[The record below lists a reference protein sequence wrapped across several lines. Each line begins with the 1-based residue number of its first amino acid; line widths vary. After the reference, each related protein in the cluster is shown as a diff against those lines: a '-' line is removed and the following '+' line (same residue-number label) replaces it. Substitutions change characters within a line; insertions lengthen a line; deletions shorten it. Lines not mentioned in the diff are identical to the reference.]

1 MTATRASILL
11 AISLGLVLSGAS
23 AAAAPLFRKPAPVGD
38 AFQWLANPGHLV
50 KADFNG
56 DGFPDVAAYQ
66 TIGRIAVAL
75 NDGVSPFA
83 PAKLTTAPAQIGAMA
98 AGDFNADGKQ
108 DLVYVRSSTLGVF
121 LGNGDG
127 TFTAG
132 AAGQPTAAGP
142 LAVGDLNA
150 DGKLDVV
157 AATPTQFAF
166 DTPYLSIHFG
176 NGAGGFAE
184 GITVTMAG
192 DMLVSE
198 VVIAK
203 LNGDAMDD
211 VIVSGVHTMA
221 YVSTGSGLELKGTY
235 PQGNAAVGR
244 FNADAIV
251 DLAVCDTVDEP
262 LLRLFL
268 GNGDGTFTANGTQ
281 YSTGDRIAA
290 ADFDNDNLT
299 DIVSAGSGITVSR
312 GTGTGSF
319 TEPLLT
325 LTLVYGSF
333 VTGDFDRDGSN
344 DLVFGSLFLHGNGDG
359 TFRDD
364 RGYFTRFAYG
374 VRSVG
379 VSAAD
384 MNGDG
389 HADATTLLRTLEG
402 TTTDIAVLRNDT
414 TGKLLPATFT
424 ATADLGTAKAFL
436 TGRINGDAAQ
446 DALVIATS
454 GGVMSAKAF
463 LGNGN
468 ATFTPSSSRTLTT
481 FNSTTVVPK
490 LADVTGDGAV
500 DLLIGSQIYEGNG
513 DGSFDAARSV
523 SASFNVVGDVDGNG
537 TLDAIWSFG
546 GQLAVALNS
555 GGGTFGVPAIVG
567 SGAGAPAVLADFDG
581 DDVPDILSI
590 SDTKTRVY
598 RGHGNGTFKAP
609 VEMDVSDTWWSSNRP
624 VTADFDADGNLD
636 VAFGVFV
643 LFGNGDGR
651 FRRVD
656 TEHYFAPVAT
666 ADFDGNGKPDLLTAS
681 ESVFFLHLTGL
692 VPEPA
697 TDSATIMAPLTAPQ
711 HATPTTYRVTVTGT
725 KAPVEGYV
733 VYTNSDLP
741 IAIATLSSPEAG
753 PPGKTS
759 GTISLVLPVGT
770 HSITATYLGSATHRP
785 SSSSSTVTVDR
796 ATTSLTSSGPYT
808 PEYGSAFTLDWV
820 LTAMTDPSMPAPS
833 AAYSISEG
841 GVPLADVEWSED
853 SVLIRGLSAGT
864 HTLTLKY
871 EGDDHYKPAT
881 AQWTFEIYKRQAL
894 LAFDYL
900 PAGAARV
907 AGPVTLAVTLSAPV
921 DYGTTT
927 GSVEFIINQQSAG
940 TAPLTANHA
949 ELTVQ
954 LPAGGHILEMKYSG
968 DANTGALSQVA
979 QLPVYLPVGTPVP
992 VIATATATNVQLFW
1006 TPVGGAPSYLIYQR
1020 STYAGTWQLV
1030 TTITNLY
1037 RVNLSMT
1044 AGTTRMYAIAPK
1056 YEDGTIGPIGPPDIA
1071 TKVAF
1076 TDDPVVPGTPIR
1088 AAHVTQLRTAVN
1100 AVRTFAGLTGFSFT
1114 DTTLAGT
1121 APRAVHLT
1129 ELRTAL
1135 TQARNAI
1142 GMPIAFS
1149 PQAPAAGVTILS
1161 THIEEIRAG
1170 VR

>member
-1 MTATRASILL
+1 MIATRVSALIALALL
-11 AISLGLVLSGAS
+11 AISAS
-23 AAAAPLFRKPAPVGD
+23 SAPLFRKPAPVGD
-38 AFQWLANPGHLV
+38 AFQWMANPGHLV

-75 NDGVSPFA
+75 NDGAGPFA
-83 PAKLTTAPAQIGAMA
+83 PAKLTTAPAQIGAIA

-108 DLVYVRSSTLGVF
+108 DLVYVRSSALGVF

-132 AAGQPTAAGP
+132 AAGPPTAAGP

-157 AATPTQFAF
+157 TAEPTQYAF

-176 NGAGGFAE
+176 NGTGGFAE
-184 GITVTMAG
+184 GVTITMDA
-192 DMLVSE
+192 DMLVSGL
-198 VVIAK
+198 VIAK

-211 VIVSGVHTMA
+211 VIVSGVRTMT
-221 YVSTGSGLELKGTY
+221 YVSIGTGLALKGTY
-235 PQGNAAVGR
+235 QRGNVATGR
-244 FNADAIV
+244 FNADAIL
-251 DLAVCDTVDEP
+251 DLAIRDTYDEP
-262 LLRLFL
+262 LLHLFL

-281 YSTGDRIAA
+281 YSIGDRIAA
-290 ADFDNDNLT
+290 ADFNNDNLT
-299 DIVSAGSGITVSR
+299 DIVSAGGGIAVSR
-312 GTGTGSF
+312 GTGTGAF
-319 TEPLLT
+319 TEPLHT
-325 LTLVYGSF
+325 LTLNYGSF

-344 DLVFGSLFLHGNGDG
+344 DLVFGNMFLHGNGDG

-389 HADATTLLRTLEG
+389 HADATTLLTTLEG

-424 ATADLGTAKAFL
+424 ATSNLGSGKAFL
-436 TGRINGDAAQ
+436 VGRINGDAAQ
-446 DALVIATS
+446 DALVIAVS
-454 GGVMSAKAF
+454 GGVMSATTF

-468 ATFTPSSSRTLTT
+468 ATFTASSSRTLTT
-481 FNSTTVVPK
+481 FNPITTVPK
-490 LADVTGDGAV
+490 LADVTSDGAA
-500 DLLIGSQIYEGNG
+500 DLLIGNLIYEGNG

-523 SASFNVVGDVDGNG
+523 TASFTIAGDVDGNG

-555 GGGTFGVPAIVG
+555 GGGTFGVPAIIG
-567 SGAGAPAVLADFDG
+567 SGAGAPSALGDFDG
-581 DDVPDILSI
+581 DGAPDILCI
-590 SDTKTRVY
+590 SGTKSRVY

-609 VEMDVSDTWWSSNRP
+609 VDMELSDVWWSSNRP
-624 VTADFDADGNLD
+624 VTADFDADGKLD

-651 FRRVD
+651 FRGVD
-656 TEHYFAPVAT
+656 TEYYFAPVAA
-666 ADFDGNGKPDLLTAS
+666 ADFDGNGKPDLLAVS
-681 ESVFFLHLTGL
+681 ENLFVLHLTGL

-697 TDSATIMAPLTAPQ
+697 TDSATTMAPLTQPQ
-711 HATPTTYRVTVTGT
+711 HATPTTYRATVTGT

-733 VYTNSDLP
+733 VYTIGDLP
-741 IAIATLSSPEAG
+741 IGIATLSSPEAG

-759 GTISLVLPVGT
+759 GTIQLVLPVGT
-770 HSITATYLGSATHRP
+770 YGVTATYLGSATHRP

-796 ATTSLTSSGPYT
+796 ATTSLTLSGPYT
-808 PEYGSAFTLDWV
+808 PEYGSALTLDWV
-820 LTAMTDPSMPAPS
+820 LTAKTDPSMPAPS

-841 GVPLADVEWSED
+841 GVPLNGVTWSAA
-853 SVLIRGLSAGT
+853 SLRILGLSVGA

-871 EGDDHYKPAT
+871 EGDDHYKPST
-881 AQWTFEIYKRQAL
+881 AQWTVEVFKRSVQI
-894 LAFDYL
+894 AFDYL
-900 PAGAARV
+900 PAGTARV
-907 AGPVTLAVTLSAPV
+907 AGSVTIAVTIPV
-921 DYGTTT
+921 PPDYGTTT

-940 TAPLTANHA
+940 TVPLTANHA

-968 DANTGALSQVA
+968 DANTYAQSQVA
-979 QLPVYLPVGTPVP
+979 QLPVYLPAGTPIP
-992 VIATATATNVQLFW
+992 VIATAAATNVQLFW
-1006 TPVGGAPSYLIYQR
+1006 TPVGGVASYKVYQR
-1020 STYAGTWQLV
+1020 LTYAGAWQFV
-1030 TTITNLY
+1030 TDVTNLY

-1044 AGTTRMYAIAPK
+1044 NGTTRMYAVAPM
-1056 YEDGTIGPIGPPDIA
+1056 YENGTIGPMGPPDIA

-1088 AAHVTQLRTAVN
+1088 ASHVTQLRTAVN
-1100 AVRTFAGLTGFSFT
+1100 AVRTFAGLTAFSFT
-1114 DTTLAGT
+1114 DPTLAGT
-1121 APRAVHLT
+1121 APRAVHFT
-1129 ELRTAL
+1129 ELRSAL
-1135 TQARNAI
+1135 TQARNTI
-1142 GMPIAFS
+1142 GMPVAFS
-1149 PQAPAAGVTILS
+1149 PQAPETGTTILS
-1161 THIEEIRAG
+1161 THIEEIRSG